1 MREAINKT
9 LNARDSRTKF
19 LGVFSYRGNTRLRM
33 VVLLLGADIFSFLLS
48 GFFAIGMRIFIF
60 NEPLRFDLFL
70 QTLPIMAVS
79 LFFYGLTGLY
89 PAVGMSAVEEFKKL
103 VSTTTFVVLAL
114 TAVSFWVR
122 NANSFSRLTLT
133 LTWLFSIVVLPV
145 NRDLLRTIA
154 VRLKVWGEPVAII
167 GFEKQGEWALE
178 FFQKN
183 AKLGLNPVVILDPS
197 GRESYSHRQV
207 RVSKINAL
215 YPKEGVGN
223 LTDVKTAL
231 IMISDVPEKFMSMIS
246 SNQKGGWE
254 RLILL
259 PNLEQ
264 ISSFGVVSFDF
275 GGVLGLEVRHNLL
288 DMRQRAIKRIMDIL
302 LSIALGIFFLPIGL
316 MIALCIRLD
325 SPGPVLYSQERL
337 GKDARKI
344 IIYKF
349 RSMKLNADNVLAE
362 YLSKNPSAKTE
373 WEQNQKLH
381 NDPRITR
388 VGKWIRRLSLDEI
401 PQLFNILKGDMSLVG
416 PRPIM
421 LEQETM
427 YGDHIEVYTNVRPG
441 LSGFWQ
447 ISGRN
452 QTSFRQRVD
461 FDAYYVRNWSIWLDV
476 YIIARTIMVV
486 LLRQG
491 AY

>member
-1 MREAINKT
+1 MKGNIKALDAKD
-9 LNARDSRTKF
+9 ARGKLFGIITR
-19 LGVFSYRGNTRLRM
+19 RGNIRLRM
-33 VVLLLGADIFSFLLS
+33 VFLLMGADIFSFLLA
-48 GFFAIGMRIFIF
+48 GFFAIGVRVFIF
-60 NEPLRFDLFL
+60 SEPLRFDLFL
-70 QTLPIMAVS
+70 QTLPILTVS

-89 PAVGMSAVEEFKKL
+89 PAVGMSAVEELKKL

-114 TAVSFWVR
+114 TAASFWAR

-133 LTWLFSIVVLPV
+133 LTWLSSIVLLPV
-145 NRDLLRTIA
+145 NRDLLRAIA
-154 VRLKVWGEPVAII
+154 VSLKVWGEPVAII
-167 GFEKQGEWALE
+167 GFEKQGKWALE

-183 AKLGLNPVVILDPS
+183 PKLGINPVVILDPS
-197 GRESYSHRQV
+197 GHQSYSHSQV

-215 YPKEGVGN
+215 YPKEGVAS

-231 IMISDVPEKFMSMIS
+231 IMISDVPEKFMTMIS

-288 DMRQRAIKRIMDIL
+288 DMRQRAIKRVMDIL
-302 LSIALGIFFLPIGL
+302 LSIVLGIIFLPISL
-316 MIALCIRLD
+316 LVALWIRLD
-325 SPGPVLYSQERL
+325 SPGPILYSQERL
-337 GKDARKI
+337 GKDSRKI
-344 IIYKF
+344 TVYKF
-349 RSMKLNADNVLAE
+349 RSMKLNADTVLAE
-362 YLSKNPSAKTE
+362 YLSNNPAASKE
-373 WEQNQKLH
+373 WEQNQKLYD
-381 NDPRITR
+381 DPRITR
-388 VGKWIRRLSLDEI
+388 AGKWIRRLSLDEL

-421 LEQETM
+421 LDQETL

-447 ISGRN
+447 VSGRN

-461 FDAYYVRNWSIWLDV
+461 YDAYYVRNWSIWLDI
-476 YIIARTIMVV
+476 YIVVRTVWVV
-486 LLRQG
+486 LSRDG